1 MKYYERWWQDNQH
14 RNAEFARWL
23 ADSDLSSRSA
33 VGTLVD
39 EIAYTKRPSRPIT
52 LDVLE
57 CGPGTYLDHHLLWAN
72 RQHVQYHALDVTPAI
87 VEAGRAK
94 GFDDVRLGSIE
105 EIPHKDSAMDV
116 VYCRHVL
123 EHLPSYRTALLEMHR
138 VARRCAV
145 AVLWRLDTES
155 LLDSIYYNTVQGVA
169 DTFHN
174 MYSQKAITAWLTSV
188 RIAHR
193 WEKADAD
200 WLLII
205 DAGHTPG

>member
-39 EIAYTKRPSRPIT
+39 EIAYAKRPSRPIT

-72 RQHVQYHALDVTPAI
+72 RPHVAYHALDVTPAI

-94 GFDDVRLGSIE
+94 GLEDV
-105 EIPHKDSAMDV
+105 
-116 VYCRHVL
+116 
-123 EHLPSYRTALLEMHR
+123 PSYRTALL
-138 VARRCAV
+138 
-145 AVLWRLDTES
+145 
-155 LLDSIYYNTVQGVA
+155 
-169 DTFHN
+169 
-174 MYSQKAITAWLTSV
+174 
-188 RIAHR
+188 
-193 WEKADAD
+193 
-200 WLLII
+200 
-205 DAGHTPG
+205 